1 MRKSSVRC
9 AGKPFQTQDR
19 QYGIPT
25 LTILRRHQVNLG
37 RQNSQSWL
45 PKQSFPACKTYCLAS
60 REAFFYARK
69 QPPGHHTQSVCV
81 CIQLT
86 VRDISRCPEKPRKF
100 CRRTSPAS
108 LCELFVDS
116 SCQES
121 IISTSSVP
129 PHDTFLSFSVP
140 RHDRKLSIKSAKSSR
155 SVVGGNRKRR
165 SAAHAADALP
175 ARQAA
180 GLVCIKINARTLFS
194 RKNLVCFG

>member
-69 QPPGHHTQSVCV
+69 QPSRHHAQSVCA
-81 CIQLT
+81 CIRLT
-86 VRDISRCPEKPRKF
+86 VRDISRRSEKPRKF

-108 LCELFVDS
+108 LRELFVDS

-121 IISTSSVP
+121 IISTSFVP
-129 PHDTFLSFSVP
+129 PHDTFLSFSVLG
-140 RHDRKLSIKSAKSSR
+140 HDRKLSIKSAKNSCP
-155 SVVGGNRKRR
+155 VAGGKRKRHR
-165 SAAHAADALP
+165 FTHAAGALP